1 MSIFN
6 SKTILVAALAVVSA
20 PAMAT
25 SSGGEFGNVQVISAK
40 VDVAT
45 GNMTIIGSV
54 DCAFDESSDYV
65 RLNLTANQHWGNSNP
80 ASNGYHNAYNS
91 AVDIAAPSCDF
102 TTTPTTAA
110 WSVTIASTDKDKFKT
125 GTAVTITATAEEFD
139 EFAQE
144 EGESETSGPVVI
156 KARNLNSN

>member
-1 MSIFN
+1 MSILN
-6 SKTILVAALAVVSA
+6 SKTILVAALAAVSA
-20 PAMAT
+20 PAMAI

-45 GNMTIIGSV
+45 GLMTIIGSV
-54 DCAFDESSDYV
+54 DCAFDESTDYLL
-65 RLNLTANQHWGNSNP
+65 LNLTANQHWGNSNP
-80 ASNGYHNAYNS
+80 ASSGYHNAANS
-91 AVDIAAPSCDF
+91 AVDITAPACNN

-110 WSVTIASTDKDKFKT
+110 WSVTIASTDKDRFKT

-139 EFAQE
+139 EVAQE

-156 KARNLNSN
+156 KARNINGN